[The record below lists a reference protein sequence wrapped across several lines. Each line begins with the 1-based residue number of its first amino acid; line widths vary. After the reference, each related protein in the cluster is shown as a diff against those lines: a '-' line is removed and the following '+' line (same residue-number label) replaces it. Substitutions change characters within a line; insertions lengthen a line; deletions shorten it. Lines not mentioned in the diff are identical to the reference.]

1 MVETINRGQ
10 IMLIQTKYTANDII
24 TISLMSGQEVL
35 GKFTSEDDTNIVLH
49 EPLVIAFG
57 QQGAAFQTFTVSGDA
72 SGDVSFRQDKIVSI
86 LKTNNETTEAYKS
99 ATSSIVLPKKSG
111 LIV

>member
-1 MVETINRGQ
+1 
-10 IMLIQTKYTANDII
+10 MLIKTTYTANDIV
-24 TISLMSGQEVL
+24 TIALMSGQEVL
-35 GKFTSEDDTNIVLH
+35 GKFTSEDDTTIVLNQ
-49 EPLVIAFG
+49 PLTIAFG

-72 SGDVSFRQDKIVSI
+72 SGDVAFRQDKIVSV

-99 ATSSIVLPKKSG
+99 ATSSIVLPEKQG